1 MKNLVSKIILLAIII
16 LALVDI
22 KIAKGEVVGIAS
34 YYTVKSSSNITAS
47 GEQFNEADL
56 TCASN
61 DYPFNTML
69 KVTNINNGKFIF
81 CRVNDTG
88 NFKKYGRI
96 IDLSPKAFSELADLK
111 EGIIKV
117 KIEPISSSKVLVS
130 KQKIYPDYIKT
141 PQDIENWLIKEGFK
155 YVSDKT
161 REDSWKTPEHTIKDM
176 AGDCEDVA
184 ILTALILEDLGYT
197 NVMLIAIYGK
207 DLAHCICWFPEF
219 DGTWSFFSTGID
231 KNGHSKFY
239 FNCKLSNPFK
249 ILYLYF
255 PEWTNIKICT
265 KQGYQIKTFYRK
277 DIEKGVKK

>member
-1 MKNLVSKIILLAIII
+1 MKNLIIKIILLLIII
-16 LALVDI
+16 LSLVDI
-22 KIAKGEVVGIAS
+22 KIAKGEAVGVAS

-61 DYPFNTML
+61 DYPFNTIL
-69 KVTNINNGKFIF
+69 KVTNVENGKFIF
-81 CRVNDTG
+81 CRVNDG
-88 NFKKYGRI
+88 GGFKKYGRI
-96 IDLSPKAFSELADLK
+96 LDLSPKSFSELADLK
-111 EGIIKV
+111 EGVIKV

-155 YVSDKT
+155 YISDKT
-161 REDSWKTPEHTIKDM
+161 REDEWKTPEKTIKEM
-176 AGDCEDVA
+176 AGDCEEVA
-184 ILTALILEDLGYT
+184 ILAEYILEDLGYKT
-197 NVMLIAIYGK
+197 PMIIAIYGK
-207 DLAHCICWFPEF
+207 GLAHGICWFQELA
-219 DGTWSFFSTGID
+219 GTWSFFSTGVD

-255 PEWTNIKICT
+255 PEWVNIKICT
-265 KQGYQIKTFYRK
+265 KQGYAIKTFYRK